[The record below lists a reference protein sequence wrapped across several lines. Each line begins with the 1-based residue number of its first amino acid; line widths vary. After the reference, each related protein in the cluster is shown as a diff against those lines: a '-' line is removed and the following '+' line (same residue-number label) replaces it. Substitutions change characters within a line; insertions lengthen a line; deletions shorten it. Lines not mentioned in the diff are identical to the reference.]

1 LWEGIALAEGEL
13 AMRTKKF
20 AIHYLT
26 WLRSNSVVAIGSN
39 ETEGDANFMD
49 VIFKIIYHISLLTMV
64 MTTMVM
70 TMMVI
75 TTVIKLLVNK
85 FTILKSATY

>member
-1 LWEGIALAEGEL
+1 
-13 AMRTKKF
+13 
-20 AIHYLT
+20 
-26 WLRSNSVVAIGSN
+26 LRGNSVVAIGN
-39 ETEGDANFMD
+39 TETEGDANFMD
-49 VIFKIIYHISLLTMV
+49 VIFKIIYHISLL
-64 MTTMVM
+64 TMVM